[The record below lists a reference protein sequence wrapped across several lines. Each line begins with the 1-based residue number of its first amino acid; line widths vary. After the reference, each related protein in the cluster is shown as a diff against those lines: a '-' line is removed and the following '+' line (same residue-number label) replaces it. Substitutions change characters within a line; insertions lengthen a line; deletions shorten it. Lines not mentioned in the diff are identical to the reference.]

1 MSGPEVQTLLGGRVR
16 LLPAPG
22 LKPTTDTVLL
32 AAATPAGEGDRVL
45 DAGCGSG
52 AAALCLAARVPGCT
66 VVGLEREPELAA
78 IARENVALN
87 GMDDRVTIVEGDL
100 MALPPGLDAASFDRV
115 MTNPPYLDPRRSRG
129 SPDRLRRAAMVE
141 SAPLD
146 QWLAVCLLLLKPG
159 GDLVVVHRAERDI
172 DIVMAL
178 GKDNGAVW
186 TLFIVPERQA
196 RSEPRRLLMRAQR
209 SAPCA
214 QRFAEPLLLHG
225 SGGAYTPNAEAILRH
240 GEALPWLE
248 IGGGDPT

>member
-32 AAATPAGEGDRVL
+32 AAATPAGPGDRVL

-87 GMDDRVTIVEGDL
+87 GMADRVTIVEGDL
-100 MALPPGLDAASFDRV
+100 LALPEALAAASFDRV

-146 QWLAVCLLLLKPG
+146 QWLAICLIMLRST
-159 GDLVVVHRAERDI
+159 GDLVLVHRAERESD
-172 DIVMAL
+172 VMVAL
-178 GKDNGAVW
+178 GTGAGAIW
-186 TLFIVPERQA
+186 TMFLYPDLGSRA
-196 RSEPRRLLMRAQR
+196 RSKRILMRAER
-209 SAPCA
+209 DADFDI
-214 QRFAEPLLLHG
+214 RTAEPLVLHEA
-225 SGGAYTPNAEAILRH
+225 GGAYTPEAEAILRD